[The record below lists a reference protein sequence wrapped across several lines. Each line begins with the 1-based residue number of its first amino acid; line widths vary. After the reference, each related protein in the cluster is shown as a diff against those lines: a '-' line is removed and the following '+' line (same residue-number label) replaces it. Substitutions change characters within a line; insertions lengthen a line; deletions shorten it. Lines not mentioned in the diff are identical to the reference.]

1 MPSVSNWKVPS
12 AVQPKPE
19 DYGYDLDQAL
29 SSVVGLHATVPADA
43 FTAETLGTERAGN
56 GVFIRGNGLVLTI
69 GYLITE
75 ADTIWIALND
85 GRSVPGHV
93 LGYDQESGFGLVQA
107 LAKLDV
113 PSLEIGDSAAA
124 SIGERVVVG
133 GFGGRQRSVAARIVA
148 KQEFAGYW
156 EYVLEEAI
164 FTSPAHPNWG
174 GTALIGPAGDLLG
187 IGSLQLLLDRGEEL
201 GWFGSGEIWIEAIVS
216 AFGFYYF
223 FAHSL
228 TTDEPFIRFEMFKD
242 RNFTSGVVFMV
253 VIGVVLFG
261 TMALVTPFM
270 QNLLG
275 YPIQTAGFLLGSRGV
290 GTLITMMVAPRLM
303 RLVETRWLVLAGLL
317 ITGTTLSFFTQFSL
331 DTKQWTIVWT
341 SIMQGIGLGL
351 LFVPISTAA
360 FGTLPGHLRT
370 GGTAILTLLRN
381 IGSSVGISIV
391 IAQLTSNTNYM
402 HARLIENVTPFNQA
416 LQMPD
421 VSSIIDVTSD
431 AGRALLDSIVTQ
443 QAVLLAYLNDYKFLM
458 YATFAVIPLIFIFGS
473 SRKQQAVGGHDE
485 PVVME

>member
-19 DYGYDLDQAL
+19 DYGYDLDHAL
-29 SSVVGLHATVPADA
+29 SCVVGLHATVPADA

-56 GVFIRGNGLVLTI
+56 GVFIRDNGLVLTI

-164 FTSPAHPNWG
+164 FTAPAHPNWG

-187 IGSLQLLLDRGEEL
+187 IGSLQLQHAAERGQTQNINMMVPIDLLKPIVDDLMKFGRRNAPPRPWLGLYATEVENRLVIVGLADRGP
-201 GWFGSGEIWIEAIVS
+201 AKK
-216 AFGFYYF
+216 A
-223 FAHSL
+223 
-228 TTDEPFIRFEMFKD
+228 D
-242 RNFTSGVVFMV
+242 
-253 VIGVVLFG
+253 
-261 TMALVTPFM
+261 
-270 QNLLG
+270 
-275 YPIQTAGFLLGSRGV
+275 
-290 GTLITMMVAPRLM
+290 
-303 RLVETRWLVLAGLL
+303 
-317 ITGTTLSFFTQFSL
+317 
-331 DTKQWTIVWT
+331 
-341 SIMQGIGLGL
+341 
-351 LFVPISTAA
+351 
-360 FGTLPGHLRT
+360 LRT
-370 GGTAILTLLRN
+370 GD
-381 IGSSVGISIV
+381 IV
-391 IAQLTSNTNYM
+391 ISVAGKDVRDLAGFFRHIWAQG
-402 HARLIENVTPFNQA
+402 QA
-416 LQMPD
+416 G
-421 VSSIIDVTSD
+421 VE
-431 AGRALLDSIVTQ
+431 
-443 QAVLLAYLNDYKFLM
+443 
-458 YATFAVIPLIFIFGS
+458 IPLTIYREGETMQLRIKSGER
-473 SRKQQAVGGHDE
+473 SRFLKGPSLH
-485 PVVME
+485 